1 MPIFG
6 GLSMYA
12 LVAAV
17 LFSFSGLGVVG
28 GPGEHGFNS
37 FTAWIGTSCYMY
49 IPSVCLAVASLVRGE
64 HPRWPGIVGVSFGA
78 VPSLVGVYIF
88 LGAPL

>member
-6 GLSMYA
+6 ALSMCA
-12 LVAAV
+12 LAAAV
-17 LFSFSGLGVVG
+17 LFSFIGLGVRG

-37 FTAWIGTSCYMY
+37 FTAWIAMSCYMF
-49 IPSVCLAVASLVRGE
+49 IPSVCLAVASVVRGE
-64 HPRWPGIVGVSFGA
+64 HPRWLGIVGLSFGGI
-78 VPSLVGVYIF
+78 PSLVGVYIF